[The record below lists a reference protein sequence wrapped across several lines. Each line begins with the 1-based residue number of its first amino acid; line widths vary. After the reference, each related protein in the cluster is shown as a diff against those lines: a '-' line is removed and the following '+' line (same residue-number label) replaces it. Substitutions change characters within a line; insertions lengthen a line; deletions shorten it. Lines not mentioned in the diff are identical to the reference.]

1 MMKGIIKTEGVT
13 GLYRGLPG
21 IWIKDIPGSFLY
33 FGSYELAKSTIRHFK
48 QSQHLGK
55 FLFIKWGFICR
66 FLCLIYEASVTSSTS
81 IRVPACNEHS
91 IEKNIVLCTKIIDRI
106 HSKMKSSVAMNTYLQ
121 NFISNDLFL
130 ITHYKL

>member
-48 QSQHLGK
+48 QSQHLGE
-55 FLFIKWGFICR
+55 FPLLNGVLFADFSP
-66 FLCLIYEASVTSSTS
+66 LY
-81 IRVPACNEHS
+81 
-91 IEKNIVLCTKIIDRI
+91 TK
-106 HSKMKSSVAMNTYLQ
+106 HQ
-121 NFISNDLFL
+121 
-130 ITHYKL
+130 

>member
-1 MMKGIIKTEGVT
+1 MMKKIIKTEGVR

-55 FLFIKWGFICR
+55 FLLK
-66 FLCLIYEASVTSSTS
+66 Y
-81 IRVPACNEHS
+81 
-91 IEKNIVLCTKIIDRI
+91 VLSYFPGD
-106 HSKMKSSVAMNTYLQ
+106 SSVDEAKHWAKRNAKQ
-121 NFISNDLFL
+121 IQ
-130 ITHYKL
+130 I

>member
-55 FLFIKWGFICR
+55 FPFIPARLMGLAVRLRNTLK
-66 FLCLIYEASVTSSTS
+66 ASVTQW
-81 IRVPACNEHS
+81 
-91 IEKNIVLCTKIIDRI
+91 RI
-106 HSKMKSSVAMNTYLQ
+106 Q
-121 NFISNDLFL
+121 NFTDFLSLGQNLLFGQIFL
-130 ITHYKL
+130 KPARK